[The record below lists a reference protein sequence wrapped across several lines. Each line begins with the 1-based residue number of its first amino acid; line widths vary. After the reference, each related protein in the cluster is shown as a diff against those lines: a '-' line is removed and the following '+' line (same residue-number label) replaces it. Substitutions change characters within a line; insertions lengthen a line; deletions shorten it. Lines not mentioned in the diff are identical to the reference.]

1 MKARVINI
9 NEKDIFSFLI
19 SPAASIS
26 FIIALAEVV
35 KMLGVQTRFI
45 PVFDLLFGLFF
56 GVFIYTREM
65 GISLAKGIV
74 LGLTLGLS
82 ACGLFS
88 GAKNLFA

>member
-1 MKARVINI
+1 MKERVVVI
-9 NEKDIFSFLI
+9 EDKDIFSFLI
-19 SPAASIS
+19 APAASIS
-26 FIIALAEVV
+26 FIIALAEFV
-35 KMLGVQTRFI
+35 KLLGVQTRFI